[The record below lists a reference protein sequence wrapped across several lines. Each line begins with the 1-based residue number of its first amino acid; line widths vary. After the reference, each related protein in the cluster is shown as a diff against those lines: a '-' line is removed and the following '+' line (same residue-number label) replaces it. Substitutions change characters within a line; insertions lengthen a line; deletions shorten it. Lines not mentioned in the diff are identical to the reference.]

1 MSETRQRPWSA
12 AQQSALV
19 HAHAQPTVPHTP
31 IHLVA
36 ALDPCGVIGHEN
48 SLPWHLPDD
57 LRHFQKL
64 TTGQIVLM
72 GRRTFLSIGRPLP
85 RRRNLVL
92 TRNPQWSAPAG
103 VEVYDSLDAALAAAG
118 TEPVFIIGGADVFA
132 AALPLACQLHLTRV
146 HKHHAGDVYFPSIG
160 PEWAVTWEEEH
171 PADDRHASA
180 FTLQRLERLERLEH
194 PEHRE

>member
-1 MSETRQRPWSA
+1 MSETRQRPPDA
-12 AQQSALV
+12 ARQPAPGQ
-19 HAHAQPTVPHTP
+19 AHAQPTGPHTP

-92 TRNPQWSAPAG
+92 K
-103 VEVYDSLDAALAAAG
+103 AALAAAG
-118 TEPVFIIGGADVFA
+118 TETVFIIGGADVFA

-146 HKHHAGDVYFPSIG
+146 HQHYAGDVYFPSIG
-160 PEWAVTWEEEH
+160 PEWTVTWEEEH
-171 PADDRHASA
+171 PVDDRHASA